1 MANGMGALWV
11 AASGLQNS
19 QNALNTTGNNLA
31 NVDTPGCVR
40 QQILFE
46 DRKYLPFAGA
56 AAISKQTAGLGVSI
70 ADVLHNRDVFLD
82 QSYRTETGRQI
93 FYSTNYE
100 ATKEVENLFQ
110 EMNGEAFQ
118 EILSGKT
125 SLWAAF
131 QEFVKDPSLSVN
143 QTLVLQKASLFVT
156 RSKAVYSGLK
166 EYQQEV
172 NVQINDNIDRI
183 NELGQTIKKLNLQ
196 IQKIEAGKQ
205 ETAMNLRD
213 ERDMALDELSK
224 LAKISYHEEANNIV
238 TVSLEG
244 QEFVTEVSVYEM
256 GKDIDKSTG
265 LITPIWPHLKNQKVF
280 NLQGEISSELN
291 TDIGELKA
299 LVLAR
304 GDRYADYRSMLVSGD
319 VYAKE
324 TGQSVALNTEAEFD
338 NLIHA
343 IVTTVNDLLC
353 PNTTTQVNDATN
365 ELEFLD
371 GNGDILYRA
380 SGGAGG
386 VYYLMDTDGNVI
398 TDAAGNRIE
407 VTEDTKF
414 LDTNTAST
422 GSDGKLPPQELFSR
436 IGCERYTE
444 ITGADGKTY
453 YMYNNEDL
461 TDTSKM
467 YTTQSIF
474 INDVIKEDSSMIPC
488 LKQNGEVNYGMA
500 EAISKAWSSNDWTLN
515 PTQTG
520 KWSFAKYYEQMVGEI
535 GMNGKIFKS
544 TAEDLENT
552 VSTIDT
558 RRNSVIGVSSDEELT
573 NMIRFQNGYNA
584 SSRYM
589 NVVSEMLEH
598 IIERLG

>member
-31 NVDTPGCVR
+31 NVDTPGYVR
-40 QQILFE
+40 QQVLFE

-118 EILSGKT
+118 EILSGKS
-125 SLWAAF
+125 SLWVAF

-183 NELGQTIKKLNLQ
+183 NELGNTIKDLNLQ

-213 ERDMALDELSK
+213 ERDLALDELAK
-224 LAKISYHEEANNIV
+224 LAKISYNEEANGIV
-238 TVSLEG
+238 TVSVEG

-256 GKDIDKSTG
+256 GKKIDKTTG
-265 LITPIWPHLKNQKVF
+265 LITPIWPHLKDQEVF
-280 NLQGEISSELN
+280 NLKGEISSELN

-304 GDRYADYRSMLVSGD
+304 GDRYADYRDMLVSGD
-319 VYAKE
+319 VYAKA
-324 TGQSVALNTEAEFD
+324 TGQSVAMNTEAEFD

-343 IVTTVNDLLC
+343 IVTTINDLLC
-353 PNTTTQVNDATN
+353 PNTTAKVNDATN

-371 GNGDILYRA
+371 ANGDVLYRA

-386 VYYLMDTDGNVI
+386 VYYLLDENGNQVV
-398 TDAAGNRIE
+398 DANGNRVE

-444 ITGADGKTY
+444 ITSGGKTY

-467 YTTQSIF
+467 YTTQSII
-474 INDVIKEDSSMIPC
+474 INNVIKEDSSMIPC
-488 LKQNGEVNYGMA
+488 LKQNGEVNYDMA
-500 EAISKAWSSNDWTLN
+500 EAISKAWSENKWVLN

-520 KWSFAKYYEQMVGEI
+520 KWSFAKYYEQMVGEL
-535 GMNGKIFKS
+535 GMNGTIFKS
-544 TAEDLENT
+544 TAADLEST
-552 VSTIDT
+552 VSTINT

-584 SSRYM
+584 ASRYM
-589 NVVSEMLEH
+589 NVVSEMIEH
-598 IIERLG
+598 IIEKLG